1 MRHRHFFKVADILK
15 PPGKWMT
22 GHVTHANPPSIDE
35 AAGNRLVAS
44 LDNPLAFGH
53 PIKYLRLI
61 ETHISWIILTGNY
74 AYKIKKPVDFGF
86 LDFSTLEKRR
96 FYCTEEL
103 RLNRRF
109 APEIYL
115 ELVEIRGS
123 ETAPRLHG
131 SGEVIEY
138 AIKMLEFPQQCLLS
152 AHAARHDLN
161 DELIDAIATTVA
173 TMHAA
178 SDPADP
184 ASNFGAATV
193 AAQWSEENLVHI
205 AQAIG
210 TEFLP
215 NSYFQLKRWYQEN
228 NNLLTSIDARKRDGF
243 VRECHGDLHLGNMT
257 LFNDRVIL
265 FDCIEFNP
273 QLRWIDT
280 ISEVAFVAMDLQARG
295 YAEYCWRFINHYLAI
310 SADYAAI
317 RLLRYYFIYRALVR
331 AKVEALRIQQQ
342 DSDGKTCPSHLKPVL
357 DYIELARLWADKHRA
372 GMIIMHGLSGSG
384 KSTIAAK
391 LVEALGAIQ
400 VRSDVIRK
408 HLFDLDAT
416 AQTDSALD
424 QGIYSED
431 ATELTYR
438 RLQDIAQ
445 TIIDADF
452 TVILDATFL
461 RQSHRLQMLETQT
474 GIACKRIIINCEAP
488 VEELRKRI
496 IAREDDPSEANL
508 EVLEQQ
514 LLTSQP
520 IDAEDKALA
529 RVVNIGIDTISPQ
542 QIQLIRELLVN

>member
-1 MRHRHFFKVADILK
+1 
-15 PPGKWMT
+15 MT
-22 GHVTHANPPSIDE
+22 GHVTHANLPSVDD
-35 AAGNRLVAS
+35 AAANRLIAS

-61 ETHISWIILTGNY
+61 ETHISWIILTGDY
-74 AYKIKKPVDFGF
+74 AYKIKKPVDYGF

-96 FYCTEEL
+96 FYCAEEL

-152 AHAARHDLN
+152 AHAANHDLN
-161 DELIDAIATTVA
+161 DDLINAIATTIA
-173 TMHAA
+173 AMHAA
-178 SDPADP
+178 SDRADP
-184 ASNFGAATV
+184 ASDFGAATV
-193 AAQWSEENLVHI
+193 AAKWSEENMVHI

-215 NSYFQLKRWYQEN
+215 NSYFQLTRWYQEN
-228 NNLLTSIDARKRDGF
+228 NSLLTSIDARKQDGF
-243 VRECHGDLHLGNMT
+243 VRECHGDLHLGNMA
-257 LFNDRVIL
+257 LINDRVTL

-295 YAEYCWRFINHYLAI
+295 YAEYCWRFINQYLAI
-310 SADYAAI
+310 SADYAAVK
-317 RLLRYYFIYRALVR
+317 LLRYYFIYRALVR
-331 AKVEALRIQQQ
+331 AKVEALRIEQQ
-342 DSDGKTCPSHLKPVL
+342 DRDTKTCPSLLKPAL
-357 DYIELARLWADKHRA
+357 DYIELARLWADSHRA

-400 VRSDVIRK
+400 IRSDVVRK
-408 HLFDLDAT
+408 HLFDLDA
-416 AQTDSALD
+416 ASQTDAALD
-424 QGIYSED
+424 QGIYTED

-438 RLQDIAQ
+438 RLKQIAQ

-461 RQSHRLQMLETQT
+461 QQSRRRQMLETQT
-474 GIACKRIIINCEAP
+474 GTACKRIIINCAAP
-488 VEELRKRI
+488 VEKLRKRI
-496 IAREDDPSEANL
+496 IEREDDPSEANL
-508 EVLEQQ
+508 AVLEKQ
-514 LLTSQP
+514 LLTRQP
-520 IDAEDKALA
+520 INAEDEAFA
-529 RVVNIGIDTISPQ
+529 QVVNISSDGISPE
-542 QIQLIRELLVN
+542 QIRQIRKLLAS

>member
-1 MRHRHFFKVADILK
+1 
-15 PPGKWMT
+15 MT
-22 GHVTHANPPSIDE
+22 GHVTHATPPRIDD
-35 AAGNRLVAS
+35 AAVNRLIAA

-53 PIKYLRLI
+53 PIKYRRLI
-61 ETHISWIILTGNY
+61 ETHISWIILTGDY

-96 FYCTEEL
+96 FYCVEEL
-103 RLNRRF
+103 RLNRRL

-123 ETAPRLHG
+123 ETSPRLHG

-152 AHAARHDLN
+152 AHATNHDLN
-161 DELIDAIATTVA
+161 DDLIDAIASTVA
-173 TMHAA
+173 TMHAD
-178 SDPADP
+178 SEQADP
-184 ASNFGAATV
+184 ASDFGAATV

-215 NSYFQLKRWYQEN
+215 DSYFRLRRWYQEN
-228 NNLLTSIDARKRDGF
+228 KSLLNSIDSRKRDGF
-243 VRECHGDLHLGNMT
+243 VRECHGDLHLGNMA
-257 LFNDRVIL
+257 LINDRVTL

-310 SADYAAI
+310 SADYAAVK
-317 RLLRYYFIYRALVR
+317 LLRYYFIYRALVR
-331 AKVEALRIQQQ
+331 AKVEALRLQQQ
-342 DSDGKTCPSHLKPVL
+342 DRNGKICPSHLKPAL
-357 DYIELARLWADKHRA
+357 DYIELARLWADNHRP

-400 VRSDVIRK
+400 IRSDVIRK
-408 HLFDLDAT
+408 HLFDLDA
-416 AQTDSALD
+416 AQQTDSALD
-424 QGIYSED
+424 QGIYSEE
-431 ATELTYR
+431 ATERTYR
-438 RLQDIAQ
+438 RLQNFAQ

-461 RQSHRLQMLETQT
+461 QQSRRRQMLETQT
-474 GIACKRIIINCEAP
+474 GTDYKRIIINCEAP

-496 IAREDDPSEANL
+496 VAREDDPSEANL

-520 IDAEDKALA
+520 INTEDIALA
-529 RVVNIGIDTISPQ
+529 EVVNIGSDGISPQ
-542 QIQLIRELLVN
+542 QIEQIRELLVS

>member
-1 MRHRHFFKVADILK
+1 
-15 PPGKWMT
+15 MT
-22 GHVTHANPPSIDE
+22 GHITHANLPSVDDT
-35 AAGNRLVAS
+35 AANRLIAS

-61 ETHISWIILTGNY
+61 ETHISWIILTGDY
-74 AYKIKKPVDFGF
+74 AYKIKKPVNFGF

-115 ELVEIRGS
+115 EMVEIRGS
-123 ETAPRLHG
+123 QSAPRLHG

-152 AHAARHDLN
+152 AHAASHDLTT
-161 DELIDAIATTVA
+161 DLIDAIAATVA
-173 TMHAA
+173 AMHSA
-178 SDPADP
+178 SVRADP
-184 ASNFGAATV
+184 ASDFGDATV
-193 AAQWSEENLVHI
+193 AARWSQENMVHI

-228 NNLLTSIDARKRDGF
+228 SSLLTQIDARKRDGF
-243 VRECHGDLHLGNMT
+243 VRECHGDLHLGNMAVI
-257 LFNDRVIL
+257 NDRVTL

-280 ISEVAFVAMDLQARG
+280 FSEVAFVAMDLQARG
-295 YAEYCWRFINHYLAI
+295 YPDYCWRFINRYLEI
-310 SADYAAI
+310 SADYAGI
-317 RLLRYYFIYRALVR
+317 KLLRYYFIYRALVR
-331 AKVEALRIQQQ
+331 AKVEALRVEHE
-342 DSDGKTCPSHLKPVL
+342 DRDAKACLSRLKPAI
-357 DYIELARLWADKHRA
+357 DYIELARLWAGSHRA

-384 KSTIAAK
+384 KSTIAAQ

-400 VRSDVIRK
+400 VRSDVVRK
-408 HLFDLDAT
+408 HLFDLDTT
-416 AQTDSALD
+416 AQTNSALD
-424 QGIYSED
+424 QGIYTDE

-438 RLQDIAQ
+438 RLQQVAQ

-461 RQSHRLQMLETQT
+461 QQSRRRQMLETQT
-474 GIACKRIIINCEAP
+474 STACKRIIINCEAP
-488 VEELRKRI
+488 TAELRRRI
-496 IAREDDPSEANL
+496 IEREDDPSEANL

-514 LLTSQP
+514 LQTRQP
-520 IDAEDKALA
+520 INSEDEAFA
-529 RVVNIGIDTISPQ
+529 RIINIGSDGISPE
-542 QIQLIRELLVN
+542 QIRQIRELLVS

>member
-1 MRHRHFFKVADILK
+1 
-15 PPGKWMT
+15 MT
-22 GHVTHANPPSIDE
+22 ARTTSENLPRMNE
-35 AAGNRLVAS
+35 AATQALIAA
-44 LDNPLAFGH
+44 LDNPLVFGH
-53 PIKYLRLI
+53 PVQYIRLI

-96 FYCTEEL
+96 FYCAEEL

-123 ETAPRLHG
+123 QTSPRLHG
-131 SGEVIEY
+131 SGDVVEY
-138 AIKMLEFPQQCLLS
+138 AIKMLEFPQKCLLS

-161 DELIDAIATTVA
+161 TDLIDAIASTVA
-173 TMHAA
+173 AMHAT
-178 SDPADP
+178 SDRADP
-184 ASNFGAATV
+184 AGEFGAATV
-193 AAQWSEENLVHI
+193 AAQWSEENMLHI

-228 NNLLTSIDARKRDGF
+228 NSLLTHIDARKRDGF
-243 VRECHGDLHLGNMT
+243 VRECHGDLHLGNMA
-257 LFNDRVIL
+257 LINDRVTL

-295 YAEYCWRFINHYLAI
+295 YPEYCWRFINHYLEI
-310 SADYAAI
+310 SADYAAVK
-317 RLLRYYFIYRALVR
+317 LLRYYFIYRALVR
-331 AKVEALRIQQQ
+331 AKVEALRVEQQ
-342 DSDGKTCPSHLKPVL
+342 DRDAKTCPSRLKPAI
-357 DYIELARLWADKHRA
+357 DYIELAGLWAGSHRP

-384 KSTIAAK
+384 KSTIAEQ

-400 VRSDVIRK
+400 VRSDVVRK
-408 HLFDLDAT
+408 HLFDLDAA
-416 AQTDSALD
+416 AQTDAALD
-424 QGIYSED
+424 QGIYTED

-438 RLQDIAQ
+438 RLQQIAQ

-461 RQSHRLQMLETQT
+461 QQSRRRQMLEAQT
-474 GIACKRIIINCEAP
+474 GTACKRIIINCEAP

-496 IAREDDPSEANL
+496 IEREDDPSEANL

-520 IDAEDKALA
+520 INTEDEALA
-529 RVVNIGIDTISPQ
+529 QVVNIGSDGISPE
-542 QIQLIRELLVN
+542 QIQQIRELLAS

>member
-1 MRHRHFFKVADILK
+1 
-15 PPGKWMT
+15 MT
-22 GHVTHANPPSIDE
+22 GHVTHANLPSADDN
-35 AAGNRLVAS
+35 AASELIAS

-61 ETHISWIILTGNY
+61 ETHISWIILTGDY

-96 FYCTEEL
+96 FYCAEEL

-109 APEIYL
+109 APQIYL
-115 ELVEIRGS
+115 EMVEIRGS
-123 ETAPRLHG
+123 TSAPRLHG
-131 SGEVIEY
+131 SGEVVEY

-152 AHAARHDLN
+152 AHAARHDLTT
-161 DELIDAIATTVA
+161 DLIDDIATTVA
-173 TMHAA
+173 AMHSSSDR
-178 SDPADP
+178 SDPASD
-184 ASNFGAATV
+184 FGDADV
-193 AAQWSEENLVHI
+193 AARWSQENMVHI

-210 TEFLP
+210 TGFLP

-228 NNLLTSIDARKRDGF
+228 NSLLTQIDARKRDGF
-243 VRECHGDLHLGNMT
+243 VRECHGDLHLGNMAVI
-257 LFNDRVIL
+257 NGRVTL

-280 ISEVAFVAMDLQARG
+280 ISEVAFVAMDLTARG
-295 YAEYCWRFINHYLAI
+295 YPDYCWRFINQYLGI
-310 SADYAAI
+310 SADYAGVG
-317 RLLRYYFIYRALVR
+317 LLRYYFIYRALVR
-331 AKVEALRIQQQ
+331 AKVEALRIEQQ
-342 DSDGKTCPSHLKPVL
+342 DRDAKTYLSRLKPAI
-357 DYIELARLWADKHRA
+357 DYIELAGLWARSHRA

-384 KSTIAAK
+384 KSTIAAQ

-400 VRSDVIRK
+400 VRSDVVRK

-431 ATELTYR
+431 ATESTYR

-461 RQSHRLQMLETQT
+461 QQSRRRQMLETQT
-474 GIACKRIIINCEAP
+474 GTACKKIIINCDAP
-488 VEELRKRI
+488 VEELRRRI
-496 IAREDDPSEANL
+496 VAREGDPSEANL

-514 LLTSQP
+514 LLTSDP
-520 IDAEDKALA
+520 IDAGDEALA
-529 RVVNIGIDTISPQ
+529 RVVNIGSDGIGPQ
-542 QIQLIRELLVN
+542 QIQRIRELLAS